1 MPDTTPLGPAADEAC
16 RLDRTVRPL
25 DLDAIRFL
33 ASGQDDPQSMAL
45 RECAAEIWALR
56 RWKST
61 NAPRLEA
68 LQGLLTAAQSEAHA
82 GREAIT
88 SLASER
94 AANAMLTD
102 EVERLR
108 RVADAARVYYHG
120 YMQDEADD
128 DMGWVCDRDQH
139 ELAAELRD
147 ALATLKSGPN
157 AKLTG
162 PSENQG
168 SPDEHH

>member
-1 MPDTTPLGPAADEAC
+1 MPDTTPMDPAADEAC

-68 LQGLLTAAQSEAHA
+68 LQSLLTSAQHEAHA
-82 GREAIT
+82 GREAVT

-108 RVADAARVYYHG
+108 DEKERMRALVADDAWACTF
-120 YMQDEADD
+120 QT
-128 DMGWVCDRDQH
+128 MGQYRTA
-139 ELAAELRD
+139 LLNALR
-147 ALATLKSGPN
+147 PN
-157 AKLTG
+157 VF
-162 PSENQG
+162 
-168 SPDEHH
+168 